1 MRVKKGE
8 RKIEC
13 NPSFTDSA
21 LTPPDP
27 CRIKKARYF
36 YSEVGSMKVLAS
48 GLVMS
53 LTVLLAAGEAEFL
66 PNAQLTG
73 YGLLAGAEHSRDV
86 STEALT
92 EVVQSYCVRCHNER
106 RLTGN
111 LSLEAFEVDG
121 AAEWTET
128 TEDMISKLRLNMM
141 PPPGARR
148 PAGDTLLALAQTLE
162 EIMDG
167 AADQHPNPGFRTF
180 QRLNRP
186 EYARS
191 IESLLGLVID
201 AEDFLPP
208 DTYSDNFD
216 NIADVQTPS
225 STVIDAYL
233 RAASQISRMAIG
245 DRNATT
251 TQSIYTTPR
260 TRSQLVRLKGA
271 PRGTRGGIS
280 VLHNFLADGWYTFD
294 ASFYTDLN
302 GPFFGQWARGEELEL
317 SIDGE
322 RLAMIEVDRFLNEA
336 DPTGQTR
343 GTEPM
348 FVRAGQRRVTAAF
361 LRTFDGPQEDVIS
374 PVRQSLADLQIGT
387 ADGMTI
393 LPHLW
398 QFKISGPD
406 RVAGI
411 SETASRQR
419 VFSCRPTDSAS
430 SRSCA
435 EEIVT
440 RLATEAYRRP
450 LNEVDVS
457 RLMDFYAEG
466 ESEGGFEVGVRTAL
480 NGILSSVDFI
490 FRLERA
496 PRGVGSGEIY
506 RVEDT
511 AMASRL
517 SFFLW
522 GLPPD
527 AELRAAAERGELSGD
542 DGLERQ
548 VDRMLRDS
556 RSEGLSARFFSQ
568 WLRLQDLDGVAPEPD
583 TWPQYDATLRDDMRR
598 ETELFFTH
606 LLQEDRSV
614 LELFTAD
621 YSFLNEG
628 LAELY
633 RVPEVSGDHFRKVT
647 LPNHQRPGI
656 LGHGSILVQTSHAN
670 RTSPVLRG
678 KWIMEV
684 LLDSP
689 PPPPPPGIPALE
701 ETEGSSDGRSLT
713 VKERMTLHRANP
725 VCSSCHQYIDPIG
738 LALENFDVTGEW
750 RINDAGNSV
759 DPSGELWDGTQ
770 VTGARE
776 LRDALLQYQETLV
789 RAFTK
794 NLMAYALGR
803 RIEYF
808 DQPAIRTITRE
819 AAKNDYQLSSFVLGV
834 VKSDAFQMT
843 MSPAAV
849 DDARQGSNQ

>member
-1 MRVKKGE
+1 
-8 RKIEC
+8 
-13 NPSFTDSA
+13 
-21 LTPPDP
+21 
-27 CRIKKARYF
+27 
-36 YSEVGSMKVLAS
+36 MKVLAA
-48 GLVMS
+48 GLVM
-53 LTVLLAAGEAEFL
+53 LTTVFLAAGEGDFL
-66 PNAQLTG
+66 PFGLGHDIVPRVVAAGVELHADQIAG
-73 YGLLAGAEHSRDV
+73 YGLLTGAEHSRDV

-111 LSLEAFEVDG
+111 LSLEAFQVDG
-121 AAEWTET
+121 AAGWTET
-128 TEDMISKLRLNMM
+128 TEAMISKLRLSMM

-162 EIMDG
+162 AIMDG

-208 DTYSDNFD
+208 DTYSENFD

-225 STVIDAYL
+225 PTVIDAYL
-233 RAASQISRMAIG
+233 RAASEISRMAIG
-245 DRNATT
+245 DRNATA

-260 TRSQLVRLKGA
+260 TRSQLVRLEGA
-271 PRGTRGGIS
+271 PRGTRGGVS
-280 VLHNFLADGWYTFD
+280 VLHSFPADGWYTFD

-336 DPTGQTR
+336 DPTGQSR
-343 GTEPM
+343 GTEPL
-348 FVRAGQRRVTAAF
+348 FVRGGQRRVTAAF

-398 QFKISGPD
+398 QFKVSGPD

-411 SETASRQR
+411 SETASRRR
-419 VFSCRPTDSAS
+419 VFSCRPTDLASAQ
-430 SRSCA
+430 SCA

-440 RLATEAYRRP
+440 RLGSEAYRRP
-450 LNEVDVS
+450 LDEIDVS
-457 RLMDFYAEG
+457 RLMGFYTEG
-466 ESEGGFEVGVRTAL
+466 AKEGGFEVGVRTAL
-480 NGILSSVDFI
+480 NGILSSADFI
-490 FRLERA
+490 FRMERA
-496 PRGVGSGEIY
+496 PRGVGTGEIF
-506 RVEDT
+506 RVED
-511 AMASRL
+511 ADIASRL

-527 AELRAAAERGELSGD
+527 AELRAVAERGELSDD

-548 VDRMLRDS
+548 VERMLRDS
-556 RSEGLSARFFSQ
+556 RSEGLSTRFFSQ
-568 WLRLQDLDGVAPEPD
+568 WLRLQDLDGVGPEPD
-583 TWPQYDATLRDDMRR
+583 TWPQFDATLRDDMRR

-606 LLQEDRSV
+606 LLREDRSV

-633 RVPEVSGDHFRKVT
+633 RVPGVSGDHFRKVT
-647 LPNHQRPGI
+647 MPNGQRPGI

-684 LLDSP
+684 LLNSP

-701 ETEGSSDGRSLT
+701 ETEGSSAGRSLT
-713 VKERMTLHRANP
+713 VKERMALHRSNP
-725 VCSSCHQYIDPIG
+725 VCSSCHQYIDPLG

-759 DPSGELWDGTQ
+759 DPSGQLWDGTQ
-770 VTGARE
+770 VTGAHE
-776 LRDALLQYQETLV
+776 LRDALLQYDESLL

-803 RIEYF
+803 RIEYY

-819 AAKNDYQLSSFVLGV
+819 AAKNDYRIASFVLGV
-834 VKSDAFQMT
+834 VKSDAFRMK

-849 DDARQGSNQ
+849 DDTRQGSN